1 MRGGVLLIID
11 FFLRG
16 LFMKFKKLSSLLF
29 AFVFAFAF
37 LVVSCSNGSDDNS
50 SAEEQSGTITLSAE
64 ATSATVGDVV
74 SLSVSFSGWS
84 ENPTAVDVYVKE
96 SSDALK
102 NGVAVSAG
110 KITLDTSHFEAG
122 TYNLYVACGSVKSNS
137 IEVTL
142 TKNALKA
149 PAGLAVAA
157 STETNTVKV
166 TWTNNGAKM
175 YRIYYNKSDDA
186 ATAICAKKLE
196 TDGTSGCEITLFA
209 SGTYYFWIKAADGMV
224 DTVPTSAFSDSVSYD
239 FTYTPLP
246 TPTGL
251 AVAASKTTNTV
262 KVTWTSNGASWY
274 RIYYNK
280 SDDAATAICA
290 SKYATSGTDEITLSA
305 SGTYY
310 FWIKA
315 ADNTET
321 TSAFSDSV
329 SYDFTYTP
337 LSAPTGLAVE
347 ASTKPNTVKVTWKHN
362 GAKNYWIYYSKKD
375 DPKSAKR
382 HEEYGAYGYEITL
395 SDSGIYYFWIK
406 AADGYSINDKTS
418 DFSSSISYNFTYS
431 N

>member
-1 MRGGVLLIID
+1 
-11 FFLRG
+11 
-16 LFMKFKKLSSLLF
+16 MKFKKLSSLLF

-37 LVVSCSNGSDDNS
+37 LVVSCSNGSDDSN

-122 TYNLYVACGSVKSNS
+122 TYNLYVASGSVKSNS

-149 PAGLAVAA
+149 PTGLAVAA

-166 TWTNNGAKM
+166 TWTNNGAQR
-175 YRIYYNKSDDA
+175 YWIYYNTSDDT
-186 ATAICAKKLE
+186 ATATCASRYE
-196 TDGTSGCEITLFA
+196 S
-209 SGTYYFWIKAADGMV
+209 SGTYG
-224 DTVPTSAFSDSVSYD
+224 
-239 FTYTPLP
+239 
-246 TPTGL
+246 
-251 AVAASKTTNTV
+251 
-262 KVTWTSNGASWY
+262 
-274 RIYYNK
+274 
-280 SDDAATAICA
+280 C
-290 SKYATSGTDEITLSA
+290 EITLSA

-315 ADNTET
+315 ADGY
-321 TSAFSDSV
+321 DS
-329 SYDFTYTP
+329 T
-337 LSAPTGLAVE
+337 
-347 ASTKPNTVKVTWKHN
+347 
-362 GAKNYWIYYSKKD
+362 
-375 DPKSAKR
+375 
-382 HEEYGAYGYEITL
+382 
-395 SDSGIYYFWIK
+395 
-406 AADGYSINDKTS
+406 DKTS

>member
-1 MRGGVLLIID
+1 
-11 FFLRG
+11 
-16 LFMKFKKLSSLLF
+16 MKFKKLSSLLF

-37 LVVSCSNGSDDNS
+37 LVAGCSNGSDDSNS
-50 SAEEQSGTITLSAE
+50 SAITLSAE
-64 ATSATVGDVV
+64 AMSATVGDVV

-84 ENPTAVDVYVKE
+84 ANPTAVDVYAKE

-102 NGVAVSAG
+102 TGVVVSAG

-122 TYNLYVACGSVKSNS
+122 AYNLYVASGSVKSNS
-137 IEVTL
+137 IKVTL
-142 TKNALKA
+142 SENALKA
-149 PAGLAVAA
+149 
-157 STETNTVKV
+157 
-166 TWTNNGAKM
+166 
-175 YRIYYNKSDDA
+175 
-186 ATAICAKKLE
+186 
-196 TDGTSGCEITLFA
+196 
-209 SGTYYFWIKAADGMV
+209 
-224 DTVPTSAFSDSVSYD
+224 
-239 FTYTPLP
+239 
-246 TPTGL
+246 PTGL

-262 KVTWTSNGASWY
+262 KVTWTSNGADWY

-418 DFSSSISYNFTYS
+418 DFSKSISYNFTYS

>member
-37 LVVSCSNGSDDNS
+37 LVAGCSNGSDDSN

-84 ENPTAVDVYVKE
+84 ENPTAVEVYVKE

-102 NGVAVSAG
+102 TGVAVSAG

-122 TYNLYVACGSVKSNS
+122 TYNLYVASGSVKSNS

-149 PAGLAVAA
+149 PTGLAVAA

-418 DFSSSISYNFTYS
+418 DFSKSISYNFTYS

>member
-1 MRGGVLLIID
+1 
-11 FFLRG
+11 
-16 LFMKFKKLSSLLF
+16 MKFKKLSSLLF

-37 LVVSCSNGSDDNS
+37 LVVSCSNGSDDSN

-84 ENPTAVDVYVKE
+84 ENPTAVEVYVKE

-102 NGVAVSAG
+102 TGVVVSAG
-110 KITLDTSHFEAG
+110 KITLDTSRFEAG
-122 TYNLYVACGSVKSNS
+122 AYNLYVASGSVKSNS
-137 IEVTL
+137 IKVTL
-142 TKNALKA
+142 SENALKA
-149 PAGLAVAA
+149 PTGLAVAA
-157 STETNTVKV
+157 SAVINTVKV
-166 TWTNNGAKM
+166 TWTNNGADW
-175 YRIYYNKSDDA
+175 YRIYYNTSDDA
-186 ATAICAKKLE
+186 ATAICAKKHE

-224 DTVPTSAFSDSVSYD
+224 DTVP
-239 FTYTPLP
+239 
-246 TPTGL
+246 
-251 AVAASKTTNTV
+251 
-262 KVTWTSNGASWY
+262 
-274 RIYYNK
+274 
-280 SDDAATAICA
+280 
-290 SKYATSGTDEITLSA
+290 
-305 SGTYY
+305 
-310 FWIKA
+310 
-315 ADNTET
+315 

-418 DFSSSISYNFTYS
+418 DFSKSISYNFTYS